1 MLSMLVSLWPPYL
14 DWQSGFKVGIKSRCC
29 ANGLGKVAV
38 KGSHVKDML
47 SAARWEPPSGS
58 RGESSWGLQRSL
70 KKCIVR
76 LYFWYYIFIGYV
88 FALLFVIDLLRSGW
102 SFIYHNETDNPNQT
116 QFSLLYTFR
125 VGVRGLRF
133 VNHESISWSHE
144 PKISKT
150 SLFQE
155 LFFLK
160 NDNFKIIG
168 TDDIALSICLE
179 LK

>member
-1 MLSMLVSLWPPYL
+1 MRATQWVQRRVFM
-14 DWQSGFKVGIKSRCC
+14 
-29 ANGLGKVAV
+29 
-38 KGSHVKDML
+38 GST
-47 SAARWEPPSGS
+47 
-58 RGESSWGLQRSL
+58 
-70 KKCIVR
+70 KKFEEVYSYR

-102 SFIYHNETDNPNQT
+102 YFIYHNETDKPNQT

-125 VGVRGLRF
+125 VGVKGLRF

-150 SLFQE
+150 SIFQE

-160 NDNFKIIG
+160 YDNFKIIG
-168 TDDIALSICLE
+168 TDDIVLSICLE
-179 LK
+179 LKEWGWTMQEQNSVNYFVKH